1 MSHAVVLAHPV
12 DFDGWRRAA
21 RALRLAEVAPADV
34 RWSVGEADASLF
46 DGAPP
51 PDAPPGASFNV
62 AREFVTLAQVVICH
76 HDEDRFDLLYRLLWR
91 LKDEPHLLGLL
102 TDPEVADALARQK
115 TVRQAEH
122 KMHAFV
128 RFRRVD
134 DPKAEEEKAKADPA
148 YVRAGEEYFAWFEPP
163 HYVIALGVQFFVRR
177 LANVRFTI
185 ASPYVT
191 AEWLTQAGG
200 GLKLTPGGH
209 PGKLPE
215 EDASEDD
222 WRTYFTNI
230 FNPARLNPGLMRQHM
245 AVGYWKNLPEAGT
258 IPSLIAEAQGRTA
271 AMVEAA
277 PTAPS
282 ARAMKAAARVQREEP
297 VDGGPPAQTLA
308 EVNAGLQVCRR
319 CDLWRDATQGVPGEG
334 PRAAPL
340 MFVGEQ
346 PGDQEDLAGKP
357 FVGPAGQLFNRALAA
372 AGVPREETYVTNSV
386 KHFKH
391 ELRGKRRIHAKPNT
405 TEITACNWWLGQE
418 RRIVKPKVV
427 VALGATA
434 SQAVFRK
441 ALAVTRMRGVVGP
454 LDDGSTGF
462 LTVHPSFLLRL
473 PDEESKAREFDLFVR
488 DLAAAYDLLKAA

>member
-1 MSHAVVLAHPV
+1 MPAVVLASPT

-21 RALRLAEVAPADV
+21 RALRMAGVEPAAV
-34 RWSVGEADASLF
+34 RWSVGEAEAALF

-51 PDAPPGASFNV
+51 PEAVAGAPFTVP
-62 AREFVTLAQVVICH
+62 REFVALAQAVICH
-76 HDEDRFDLLYRLLWR
+76 RGEDRFDLLYRLLWR
-91 LKDEPHLLGLL
+91 LRDEPQLLGLL
-102 TDPEVADALARQK
+102 TDPDVGDALARQK
-115 TVRQAEH
+115 SVRQAEH

-134 DPKAEEEKAKADPA
+134 EEADETTE
-148 YVRAGEEYFAWFEPP
+148 EEYFAWFEPP
-163 HYVIALGVQFFVRR
+163 HYVIELGAGFFVRR

-191 AEWLTQAGG
+191 VVWDRA
-200 GLKLTPGGH
+200 KLTAIPGGA
-209 PGKLPE
+209 PDGLPA
-215 EDASEDD
+215 EDSAEDD
-222 WRTYFTNI
+222 WRAYFRNI
-230 FNPARLNPGLMRQHM
+230 FNPARLNPRLMKQHM
-245 AVGYWKNLPEAGT
+245 APQYWKNLPEAET
-258 IPSLIAEAQGRTA
+258 IPSLVAEAQGRTA

-282 ARAMKAAARVQREEP
+282 ARAMRAAVRVQRNEP
-297 VDGGPPAQTLA
+297 VDGGPPATNLA
-308 EVNAGLQVCRR
+308 EVNAGVQVCRR

-334 PRAAPL
+334 PRSAPL

-346 PGDQEDLAGKP
+346 PGDMEDLAGRP
-357 FVGPAGQLFNRALAA
+357 FVGPAGKLFDRALQQ

-418 RRIVKPKVV
+418 RRIVKPRVV

-434 SQAVFRK
+434 SLAVFRK
-441 ALAVTRMRGVVGP
+441 ALAVTRNRGVVGE
-454 LDDGSTGF
+454 LDDGAVGF

-473 PDEESKAREFDLFVR
+473 PDEDSKAREFDLFVR
-488 DLAAAYDLLKAA
+488 DLAAAHALLKAA

>member
-1 MSHAVVLAHPV
+1 MPAVRLASPT

-21 RALRLAEVAPADV
+21 RALRLAEVAPAEV
-34 RWSVGEADASLF
+34 RWSVGVAEAALF

-51 PDAPPGASFNV
+51 PEAAAGAQFTV
-62 AREFVTLAQVVICH
+62 PREFVALAQAVICH
-76 HDEDRFDLLYRLLWR
+76 REDDRFDLLYRLLWR
-91 LKDEPHLLGLL
+91 LKGEPHLLGLL
-102 TDPEVADALARQK
+102 TDPEVADALLRQK
-115 TVRQAEH
+115 SVRQAEH

-134 DPKAEEEKAKADPA
+134 DPKVEEEKQKADPA
-148 YVRAGEEYFAWFEPP
+148 HVAAPEEYFAWFEPP
-163 HYVIALGVQFFVRR
+163 HYVIELGVQFFVRR

-191 AEWLTQAGG
+191 AEWFGRAG
-200 GLKLTPGGH
+200 GLKLTPGGK
-209 PGKLPE
+209 PDKLPT

-230 FNPARLNPGLMRQHM
+230 FNPARLNPKLMKQHM
-245 AVGYWKNLPEAGT
+245 APTYWKNLPEAET
-258 IPSLIAEAQGRTA
+258 IPSLVAQAQGRTA

-277 PTAPS
+277 PTEPS
-282 ARAMKAAARVQREEP
+282 PRAMRAAARVQRQEP
-297 VDGGPPAQTLA
+297 VDGGPPADTLPD
-308 EVNAGLQVCRR
+308 VNAGIQVCRR

-346 PGDQEDLAGKP
+346 PGDMEDLAGKP

-441 ALAVTRMRGVVGP
+441 ALAVTRNRGVVGP

-473 PDEESKAREFDLFVR
+473 PDEESRAREFDLFVR
-488 DLAAAYDLLKAA
+488 DLAAAYALLRAA

>member
-1 MSHAVVLAHPV
+1 M
-12 DFDGWRRAA
+12 
-21 RALRLAEVAPADV
+21 
-34 RWSVGEADASLF
+34 
-46 DGAPP
+46 
-51 PDAPPGASFNV
+51 
-62 AREFVTLAQVVICH
+62 
-76 HDEDRFDLLYRLLWR
+76 
-91 LKDEPHLLGLL
+91 GLL
-102 TDPEVADALARQK
+102 TDPEVADALLRQK
-115 TVRQAEH
+115 SVRQAEH

-134 DPKAEEEKAKADPA
+134 DPEAEAKAKEADPA
-148 YVRAGEEYFAWFEPP
+148 HVVATEEYFAWFEPP
-163 HYVIALGVQFFVRR
+163 HYVIELGVQFFVRR

-191 AEWLTQAGG
+191 AEWLTEAGG

-209 PGKLPE
+209 PGRLPAEDDSE
-215 EDASEDD
+215 ED
-222 WRTYFTNI
+222 WRVYFRNI
-230 FNPARLNPGLMRQHM
+230 FNPARLNAPLMRQHM
-245 AVGYWKNLPEAGT
+245 APAYWKNLPEAET
-258 IPSLIAEAQGRTA
+258 IPSLIAAAQGRTQ
-271 AMVEAA
+271 AMVDAA
-277 PTAPS
+277 PTEPS
-282 ARAMKAAARVQREEP
+282 PRAMRAATRVQRQEP
-297 VDGGPPAQTLA
+297 VDGGPPATNLA
-308 EVNAGLQVCRR
+308 EVNAGIQVCRR
-319 CDLWRDATQGVPGEG
+319 CALWRDATQGVPGEG

-346 PGDQEDLAGKP
+346 PGDMEDLAGKP

-391 ELRGKRRIHAKPNT
+391 ELRGKRRLHAKPNT

-441 ALAVTRMRGVVGP
+441 ALAVTKNRGVVGP
-454 LDDGSTGF
+454 LDDGATGF

-473 PDEESKAREFDLFVR
+473 PDENSRTREFDLFVR

>member
-1 MSHAVVLAHPV
+1 MTHAVVLAHPT

-21 RALRLAEVAPADV
+21 RALRLAEAPPADV
-34 RWSVGEADASLF
+34 RWSVGEAEAALF

-51 PDAPPGASFNV
+51 PDAPSGAAFNV
-62 AREFVTLAQVVICH
+62 PREFVSLAQAVICH
-76 HDEDRFDLLYRLLWR
+76 HDADRFDLLYRLLWR
-91 LKDEPHLLGLL
+91 LRDEPHLLGLL
-102 TDPEVADALARQK
+102 TDAEVADALARQK
-115 TVRQAEH
+115 SVRQAEH

-134 DPKAEEEKAKADPA
+134 DFKAEEAKQKADPR
-148 YVRAGEEYFAWFEPP
+148 YVTAPEEYFAWFEPP

-191 AEWLTQAGG
+191 AEWLGKAGG
-200 GLKLTPGGH
+200 GLKLTPGGS
-209 PGKLPE
+209 PDGLPA
-215 EDASEDD
+215 EDASEED

-230 FNPARLNPGLMRQHM
+230 FNPARLNAPLMRQHM
-245 AVGYWKNLPEAGT
+245 APSYWKNLPEAET
-258 IPSLIAEAQGRTA
+258 IPSLIAHAQGRTN

-277 PTAPS
+277 PTEPS
-282 ARAMKAAARVQREEP
+282 PRAMKAAARVQRQEP
-297 VDGGPPAQTLA
+297 VDGGPPASNLA
-308 EVNAGLQVCRR
+308 EVNAGVQMCRR

-434 SQAVFRK
+434 SLAVFRK

-473 PDEESKAREFDLFVR
+473 PDEDSKAREFDLFVR
-488 DLAAAYDLLKAA
+488 DLAAAYVLVSA